1 MTTDDTARDA
11 IATDASAYGGDAPDD
26 TASDDATRG
35 SAARAPLAPPSR
47 RSGLDLSREVDP
59 SQPVALAPGQLQ
71 LRPARRGKAPAH
83 LADLTLAER
92 AEAVAELGLP
102 AFRAKQLSVHYF
114 EHATTDPAAMT
125 DLPQDRRAELAER
138 FFPQLLTLVSRQ
150 SADHGATQKL
160 LWRLFDGSLVESVL
174 MRYPGRITLCI
185 SSEAGCGM
193 NCPFCATGQ
202 MGLTRNLSA
211 AEILEQVRIANAMLR
226 SGELPGA
233 REGDPE
239 RVTNIVFMGMGEPLA
254 NYRAV
259 ATVCKRLNAPSPEG
273 FGMSARS
280 ITVSTVGLAPAVRKL
295 IAERIPVTLAVSL
308 HAPDDELRD
317 ELVPINTRYD
327 VEDILSAAYEYFEAT
342 GRRVSIEYALIRDIN
357 DQAHRADLLARRL
370 VDKGGPHWVHV
381 NPIPLNPVKGSKWTA
396 SDPRVEREFV
406 ETLRSYGI
414 STTIRD
420 TRGSDIDGACGQL
433 AATIIES
440 DSHRE
445 DREARVARVEA
456 VASRDSAGPVA
467 SRDSAGPVAS
477 RDSAGSVA
485 PRDGAG
491 VTAADTATDGAS
503 ADD

>member
-1 MTTDDTARDA
+1 VNDTPTDDPADERSVRPGAVRPSAR
-11 IATDASAYGGDAPDD
+11 T
-26 TASDDATRG
+26 
-35 SAARAPLAPPSR
+35 
-47 RSGLDLSREVDP
+47 GLDLSREAVPD
-59 SQPVALAPGQLQ
+59 QPVALAPGQLQ
-71 LRPARRGKAPAH
+71 LRPTRRGKPPAH
-83 LADLTLAER
+83 LADLALAER
-92 AEAVAELGLP
+92 IEAVTARGLP
-102 AFRAKQLSVHYF
+102 GFRARQLSVHYF
-114 EHATTDPAAMT
+114 EHASVDPQAMT
-125 DLPQDRRAELAER
+125 DLPRQGREELVSF
-138 FFPQLLTLVSRQ
+138 FFPPLLELVSRQ

-226 SGELPGA
+226 DGSLPGG
-233 REGDPE
+233 RESDPP

-259 ATVCKRLNAPSPEG
+259 ATACRRLNAPAPEG
-273 FGMSARS
+273 FGMSARN

-295 IAERIPVTLAVSL
+295 IAEEIPVTLAVSL
-308 HAPDDELRD
+308 HAPDDALRN

-327 VEDILSAAYEYFEAT
+327 VDEILSAAHEYFEAT
-342 GRRVSIEYALIRDIN
+342 GRRK
-357 DQAHRADLLARRL
+357 L
-370 VDKGGPHWVHV
+370 VVKGGRHWVHV

-396 SDPRVEREFV
+396 SDPHVEKQFV
-406 ETLRSYGI
+406 ESLRAHGI

-433 AATIIES
+433 AATVLES
-440 DSHRE
+440 DAHRE

-456 VASRDSAGPVA
+456 VAGRPE
-467 SRDSAGPVAS
+467 
-477 RDSAGSVA
+477 
-485 PRDGAG
+485 
-491 VTAADTATDGAS
+491 TAEE
-503 ADD
+503 